1 MPAALNLKTYHS
13 VYTSCKIV
21 IDLQMLVK
29 SKKLNCLY
37 LIYILLRIFF
47 ITFKFAQE
55 KLYKLKMY
63 HNEKTDSFMLKH
75 TFLNILQ

>member
-1 MPAALNLKTYHS
+1 
-13 VYTSCKIV
+13 
-21 IDLQMLVK
+21 MLVK